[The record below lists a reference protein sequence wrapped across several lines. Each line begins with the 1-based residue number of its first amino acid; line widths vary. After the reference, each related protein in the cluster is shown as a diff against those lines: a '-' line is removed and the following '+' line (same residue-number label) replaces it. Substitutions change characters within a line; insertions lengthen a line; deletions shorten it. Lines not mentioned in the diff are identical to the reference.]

1 MGVLALPDVVW
12 RVSFSLTA
20 NTSGCQ
26 KSSLDARIF
35 LRLWKDRV
43 HWESQPRN
51 ENTPRTAFL
60 RIPEMNTKSHALP
73 YKNKS
78 CWVCAKGKAHFYSFL
93 PHNTW
98 LESIFFFFI
107 NVAVADE
114 FPLMF
119 VLKGPNPI
127 LLCGAFGHLVYQSMK
142 LYLIRFEILHDIN
155 ISLITELSK
164 GHTLLLFSIVFSKQ
178 QKHLRNVLRAQ
189 KQDKITDN

>member
-1 MGVLALPDVVW
+1 MFATSEAEPKSDNTTRLFSGLTGWGVGTA
-12 RVSFSLTA
+12 RCNLTGFLFLDCY
-20 NTSGCQ
+20 TSGCQ

-93 PHNTW
+93 PQYLIRVH
-98 LESIFFFFI
+98 FF
-107 NVAVADE
+107 
-114 FPLMF
+114 
-119 VLKGPNPI
+119 

-142 LYLIRFEILHDIN
+142 LYLIRFEILHYIN
-155 ISLITELSK
+155 I
-164 GHTLLLFSIVFSKQ
+164 
-178 QKHLRNVLRAQ
+178 
-189 KQDKITDN
+189 

>member
-1 MGVLALPDVVW
+1 MPKKQFGCQNLSQTLKRQSSLRKSAKKWEHPPH
-12 RVSFSLTA
+12 SFSQNPWDEYKITCSAL
-20 NTSGCQ
+20 Q
-26 KSSLDARIF
+26 KQVLLGLREGKGTF
-35 LRLWKDRV
+35 LLLSASQYLIRV
-43 HWESQPRN
+43 N
-51 ENTPRTAFL
+51 
-60 RIPEMNTKSHALP
+60 
-73 YKNKS
+73 
-78 CWVCAKGKAHFYSFL
+78 
-93 PHNTW
+93 
-98 LESIFFFFI
+98 FFFFV

-142 LYLIRFEILHDIN
+142 LDLIRFEILHYIY
-155 ISLITELSK
+155 ISLITDLSK